1 MASAIGS
8 PAQAGLTL
16 FELLFTLFLLSLLLG
31 IALPDFTKLIE
42 HKRADNNVR
51 TLVTAIELART
62 SAIVDNSLVTLCRSQ
77 NGEECGGD
85 WKNGILVFVD
95 HDGDRD
101 IDPEDR
107 LVRFF
112 TLPSL
117 DGELYWRAF
126 QNRQYLQIT
135 PQGFTRYQ
143 NGNFT
148 FCPASGELQHARQL
162 ILNRTGRVRLAGD
175 SDGDGI
181 AEDSRGR
188 PIRC

>member
-1 MASAIGS
+1 MVSGIGA
-8 PAQAGLTL
+8 PAQTGLTL
-16 FELLFTLFLLSLLLG
+16 LELLFTLFLLSLLLG

-62 SAIVDNSLVTLCRSQ
+62 SAIVDNSLVTLCRSR